1 MPLHSYLK
9 SSLLTALAA
18 LTVNANP
25 ASAQVVFTTEA
36 PVGNQLHL
44 PVCSWNDSSQPTKA
58 IIVAIHGATLYSRTF
73 DQTAKHLAAKGY
85 PVYAADM
92 RGFGRW
98 QTESSNFNGDTGIH
112 YSQTKEDL
120 LMILSSLRQEFPG
133 KKVYCLGESVG
144 ANLCFWLASNKPGFI
159 DGVIVSSPCIKKVF
173 HPNARMALDI
183 PKGFFNHNAK
193 CAMRPYIEPFLS
205 ENKNLTQAYMDD
217 PEIMHGLSA
226 AELIKSMKTNTQALA
241 EVKYI
246 PADLPIL
253 IIAGEKDGIYSSK
266 AVPLLAKEI
275 GSERKTVLIEHD
287 KGHLLLETKF
297 VAPEILGQIDEWL
310 AKNENA
316 TATDK
321 ISKAE

>member
-1 MPLHSYLK
+1 MPLHSHLK
-9 SSLLTALAA
+9 SSLLATLAA
-18 LTVNANP
+18 LTLNMGP
-25 ASAQVVFTTEA
+25 ASAQVAFTSEA
-36 PVGNQLHL
+36 PVGSELHL
-44 PVCSWNDSSQPTKA
+44 PVCSWNDNSQPTKA

-73 DQTAKHLAAKGY
+73 DQTAKHLASKGY

-98 QTESSNFNGDTGIH
+98 QTESSNFNGDPGIH

-120 LMILSSLRQEFPG
+120 LWILSSLRQEFPG
-133 KKVYCLGESVG
+133 KKIYCLGESVG
-144 ANLCFWLASNKPGFI
+144 ANLCFWVASNKPGFI

-173 HPNARMALDI
+173 HPNARMAVDI
-183 PKGFFNHNAK
+183 PRGFFNPNKK
-193 CAMRPYIEPFLS
+193 CLMRPYIEPFLS
-205 ENKNLTQAYMDD
+205 ENRVLTQAYMDD
-217 PEIMHGLSA
+217 PEIMHGLSP

-253 IIAGEKDGIYSSK
+253 IIAGEKDAIYSSK

-275 GSERKTVLIEHD
+275 GSERKTVLIEPN

-297 VAPEILGQIDEWL
+297 VAPEILGQIDDWL
-310 AKNENA
+310 AKNE

>member
-1 MPLHSYLK
+1 MHQRLQLISNVLA
-9 SSLLTALAA
+9 TIAA
-18 LTVNANP
+18 LTFSTGP
-25 ASAQVVFTTEA
+25 ASADVAFTMQA
-36 PVGNQLHL
+36 PVGNELHL
-44 PVCSWNDSSQPTKA
+44 PICSWNDSSQPTKA

-73 DQTAKHLAAKGY
+73 DETARHLAARGY

-98 QTESSNFNGDTGIH
+98 QTESSSFNGDAGIH

-120 LMILSSLRQEFPG
+120 LWILSSLRQEFPG
-133 KKVYCLGESVG
+133 KKIYCLGESVG
-144 ANLCFWLASNKPGFI
+144 ANLCFWLASNKPEFI

-173 HPNARMALDI
+173 HANARMAVDI
-183 PKGFFNHNAK
+183 PRGFFNPNRK

-205 ENKNLTQAYMDD
+205 ENKSLTQAYIDD
-217 PEIMHGLSA
+217 PEIMHGLSP
-226 AELIKSMKTNTQALA
+226 AELIKSMRTNTQAFA

-246 PADLPIL
+246 PADLPVLIL
-253 IIAGEKDGIYSSK
+253 AGEKDEIYSAK

-275 GSERKTVLIEHD
+275 GSDHKTVVIEPN

-297 VAPEILGQIDEWL
+297 VAPEILGQIDDWL
-310 AKNENA
+310 AKIE

-321 ISKAE
+321 ISKAEF